1 DVASRLPFHEREERV
16 AVETEL
22 EAPGRPEAFEG
33 LHGRN
38 CCWQTRRAA
47 PHEVSATPERTFVVE
62 ADPGLLTRRCDC
74 DVVDGP
80 RSVAADRR
88 RAVVRDHGSVPT
100 RGERDGVAIDSVLE
114 ADGSGAVSR
123 WCDGERQRGGH
134 PERGKRHRAQPSTL
148 GNVPDSNCD
157 DAFEIAR
164 MRFPS
169 ARTKIH

>member
-1 DVASRLPFHEREERV
+1 MTRTDWTSASARPRAVSRMLASIDKTSPLRLPFHEREERV

-33 LHGRN
+33 LHGRK

-80 RSVAADRR
+80 RSVAGDRR

-114 ADGSGAVSR
+114 ADGSGA
-123 WCDGERQRGGH
+123 G
-134 PERGKRHRAQPSTL
+134 L
-148 GNVPDSNCD
+148 
-157 DAFEIAR
+157 
-164 MRFPS
+164 
-169 ARTKIH
+169 